1 MNCFFFKRLFFS
13 QKLCFKALIA
23 LGLSSVLVGCAMNP
37 SAKTKTPNDA
47 KNQKQAQTQTHE
59 RMQTSSEHVTPLD
72 FNYPVHIAQAPQ
84 NHHFIGILAP
94 RIQVSDNLKPY
105 IAKFQDALVNQIQTI
120 FEKRGYEVLRFQ
132 DEKALNAQDKRK
144 IFAVLDLKG
153 WVGILE
159 DLKMNLKD
167 PSKLDLDTLVDQ
179 SSGSVWFNF
188 YEPES
193 SRVVHDFAVEVG
205 TFQAITYTYTSTN
218 SASGGFNSSVN
229 IAHENLDKNR
239 EDAIHK
245 ILNKMY
251 AVVMKKA
258 VTELTEKNI
267 SQYKEAIDKMKG
279 FKTPVSQKKGLL
291 NK

>member
-1 MNCFFFKRLFFS
+1 MERS
-13 QKLCFKALIA
+13 LIRKKIRSYSKMLAA

-251 AVVMKKA
+251 AVVMKRV
-258 VTELTEKNI
+258 VTELTEENI
-267 SQYKEAIDKMKG
+267 AKYRDAIDKAKG
-279 FKTPVSQKKGLL
+279 FKSSAPQK
-291 NK
+291 N

>member
-1 MNCFFFKRLFFS
+1 MERS
-13 QKLCFKALIA
+13 LIRKKIRSYSKMLAA

-37 SAKTKTPNDA
+37 SAETKTPNDA

-167 PSKLDLDTLVDQ
+167 PSKLNLDTLVDQ

-258 VTELTEKNI
+258 VTELTEENI
-267 SQYKEAIDKMKG
+267 AKYRNAIDKAKG
-279 FKTPVSQKKGLL
+279 FKSSAPQK
-291 NK
+291 N

>member
-1 MNCFFFKRLFFS
+1 MERS
-13 QKLCFKALIA
+13 LIRKKIRSYSKMLAA

-37 SAKTKTPNDA
+37 SAETKTPNDA

-167 PSKLDLDTLVDQ
+167 PSKLNLDTLVDQ

-258 VTELTEKNI
+258 VTELTEENI
-267 SQYKEAIDKMKG
+267 AKYRDAIDKAKG
-279 FKTPVSQKKGLL
+279 FKSSAPQK
-291 NK
+291 N

>member
-1 MNCFFFKRLFFS
+1 MERS
-13 QKLCFKALIA
+13 LIGKKVRSYSKMLVA

-37 SAKTKTPNDA
+37 SAETKTPNDA

-84 NHHFIGILAP
+84 NHHVVGILAP

-105 IAKFQDALVNQIQTI
+105 IDKFQDALVNQIQTI
-120 FEKRGYEVLRFQ
+120 FEKRGYEVLHFQ
-132 DEKALNAQDKRK
+132 DEKALSAQDKRK
-144 IFAVLDLKG
+144 IFSVLDLKG

-193 SRVVHDFAVEVG
+193 NRVVHDFAVEVG

-229 IAHENLDKNR
+229 IAHESLDKNR

-245 ILNKMY
+245 ILNRMY
-251 AVVMKKA
+251 AVVMKKV
-258 VTELTEKNI
+258 VTELTEENI
-267 SQYKEAIDKMKG
+267 AKYRDAIDKAKG
-279 FKTPVSQKKGLL
+279 FKSSAPQK
-291 NK
+291 N

>member
-1 MNCFFFKRLFFS
+1 MERS
-13 QKLCFKALIA
+13 LIDKKVRSYSKMLVA

-37 SAKTKTPNDA
+37 SAETKTPNDA

-105 IAKFQDALVNQIQTI
+105 IDKFQDALVNQIQTI
-120 FEKRGYEVLRFQ
+120 FEKRGYEVLHFQ
-132 DEKALNAQDKRK
+132 DEKALSAQDKRK
-144 IFAVLDLKG
+144 IFSVLDLKG

-193 SRVVHDFAVEVG
+193 NRVVHDFAVEVG

-218 SASGGFNSSVN
+218 STSGGFNSSVN
-229 IAHENLDKNR
+229 IAHESLDKNR

-245 ILNKMY
+245 ILNRMY

-258 VTELTEKNI
+258 VTELTEENI
-267 SQYKEAIDKMKG
+267 AKYRDAIDKAKG
-279 FKTPVSQKKGLL
+279 FKSSAPQK
-291 NK
+291 N

>member
-1 MNCFFFKRLFFS
+1 MERS
-13 QKLCFKALIA
+13 LIRKKVRSYSKMLVA

-37 SAKTKTPNDA
+37 SAETKTPNDA

-132 DEKALNAQDKRK
+132 DEKALSAQDKRK
-144 IFAVLDLKG
+144 IFSVLDLKG

-193 SRVVHDFAVEVG
+193 NRVVHDFAVEVG

-218 SASGGFNSSVN
+218 SASGGFSSSVN

-245 ILNKMY
+245 ILNRMY
-251 AVVMKKA
+251 AVVMKKV
-258 VTELTEKNI
+258 VTELTEENI
-267 SQYKEAIDKMKG
+267 AKYRDAIDKAKG
-279 FKTPVSQKKGLL
+279 FKSSAPQK
-291 NK
+291 N